1 MLPIDKTK
9 MTTWNPGEVSDVPK
23 GIKEVMEQC
32 KRRYVAFNNNATGRE
47 REVQVC
53 RLLDMIEN
61 ITKQNNGN
69 HFSSEVYG
77 TTELIIKRRM
87 DDIKRILKEKMRH
100 CLSFLFCSLF

>member
-1 MLPIDKTK
+1 
-9 MTTWNPGEVSDVPK
+9 
-23 GIKEVMEQC
+23 MEQC

-100 CLSFLFCSLF
+100 EHDELEAQIRGAETRSDVKIPDTRDVRYY